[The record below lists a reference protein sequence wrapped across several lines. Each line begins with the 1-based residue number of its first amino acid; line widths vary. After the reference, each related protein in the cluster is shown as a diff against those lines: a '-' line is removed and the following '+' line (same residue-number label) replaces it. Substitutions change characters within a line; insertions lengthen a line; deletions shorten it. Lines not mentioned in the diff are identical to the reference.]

1 MSKIKEMKKQ
11 ILRELF
17 EACNGGKKAFE
28 YAQDYL
34 AEAKR
39 WKYMMDYRSS
49 YGVKQAKAQL
59 IKYKN
64 MRDRLMPLCKAA
76 VEVVDKYFPIE
87 LAPVA
92 AQTDTGLQRLA
103 GAQLEDIK
111 DEK

>member
-1 MSKIKEMKKQ
+1 MNKLKEMKKQ

-17 EACNGGKKAFE
+17 EACNGGKRAFE

-34 AEAKR
+34 YQAKR
-39 WKYMMDYRSS
+39 WAYMLSYRSS
-49 YGVKQAKAQL
+49 YGVKDAKFQL

-64 MRDRLMPLCKAA
+64 SRDRLMPICKAA
-76 VEVVDKYFPIE
+76 VEIVDKYFPIE

-103 GAQLEDIK
+103 GAKLEDIT